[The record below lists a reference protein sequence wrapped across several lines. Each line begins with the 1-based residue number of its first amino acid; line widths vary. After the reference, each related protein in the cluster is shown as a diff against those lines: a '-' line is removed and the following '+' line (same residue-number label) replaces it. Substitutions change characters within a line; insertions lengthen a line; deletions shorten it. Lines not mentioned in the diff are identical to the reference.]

1 MKNYFHQDNIIHVRY
16 SLIVWFGSITLLKKD
31 VILNAVFS
39 FKKSSRRQNCLLQY
53 NAVFVHKHHKR
64 SPISYPILDFKE
76 ILYDEYYMR

>member
-53 NAVFVHKHHKR
+53 NAEV
-64 SPISYPILDFKE
+64 ILSYPILDFQE
-76 ILYDEYYMR
+76 ILYGEYYMR